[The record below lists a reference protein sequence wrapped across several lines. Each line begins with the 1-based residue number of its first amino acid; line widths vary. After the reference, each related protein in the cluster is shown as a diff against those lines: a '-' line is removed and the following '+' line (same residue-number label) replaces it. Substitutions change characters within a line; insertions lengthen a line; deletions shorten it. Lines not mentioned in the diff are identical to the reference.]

1 MPNGVQIQMTEG
13 VGIIDEAI
21 SFLRTLEPLQAL
33 EMDPNLTKSALY
45 HVEDIGPKGLLQ
57 YQSSDDTQP
66 QERIERFGNYI
77 NSLGENIDFGPN
89 DAIGVI
95 ISLTIDD
102 GEEGRPHRENLFSQ
116 EYKKIGI
123 ACGSHTSEYDMCVM
137 DFAYDFV
144 PLDYNK
150 EEYRNDNKNVSM
162 YNEPVV
168 NLNLVDTIEPNNK
181 TQMYTNNQFNL
192 NNNIRNNGV
201 NYNRTNNTNQSP
213 VVKLSLDND
222 NFKNN
227 LKDVNQ
233 NFPYQNKTNNV
244 NNNGADSNPFN
255 NARINMINEIAK
267 KRLIKKIVSITTKIS
282 YVYENGST
290 KTEEEVKNHTFEY

>member
-192 NNNIRNNGV
+192 NSNIRNNGV